1 VNRPLVIGV
10 AGGSGSGK
18 STVVRQMLDRAPAV
32 SVSLLR
38 HDSYYCDHAELPL
51 EERARINY
59 DHPDSLETSLLV
71 EHLQELIAGRS
82 VEVPQ
87 YDFSTHRRLVETR
100 RVDPQQVIIVDGIL
114 VLAEPE
120 LRKLCEIRAYVESD
134 PDVRFIR
141 RMLRDTRER
150 ERTVESVIA
159 QYGETVRPMHLEF
172 VEPSKRHAHVII
184 PFGAENV
191 VAIEMLAAQLN
202 ERVRRAPEVRENA

>member
-1 VNRPLVIGV
+1 MSRPLVIGV

-18 STVVRQMLDRAPAV
+18 STVVRQILDRVPAV
-32 SVSLLR
+32 SVCLLH

-59 DHPDSLETSLLV
+59 DHPDSLETSLLAR
-71 EHLQELIAGRS
+71 HLRQLIAGES

-87 YDFSTHRRLVETR
+87 YDFSTHRRREETLHL
-100 RVDPQQVIIVDGIL
+100 DPAPVIIVDGIL

-120 LRKLCEIRAYVESD
+120 LRELCVIRAYVETD

-141 RMLRDTRER
+141 RLLRDTRER
-150 ERTVESVIA
+150 DRTVESVIA

-172 VEPSKRHAHVII
+172 VEPSKRHAHLII
-184 PFGAENV
+184 PFGAENS

-202 ERVRRAPEVRENA
+202 EQVRRAPAGG

>member
-1 VNRPLVIGV
+1 MSRPLVIGV

-18 STVVRQMLDRAPAV
+18 STVVQQMLDRAPAV

-82 VEVPQ
+82 VQVPQ
-87 YDFSTHRRLVETR
+87 YDFATHRRLAETR
-100 RVDPQQVIIVDGIL
+100 QVDSKPVIIVDGIL

-120 LRKLCEIRAYVESD
+120 LRNLCEIRAYVETD
-134 PDVRFIR
+134 ADVRFIR

-184 PFGAENV
+184 PFGSENT

-202 ERVRRAPEVRENA
+202 ERVRRAPEGLKNA

>member
-1 VNRPLVIGV
+1 MGRPLVIGV

-18 STVVRQMLDRAPAV
+18 STVVRQILDRVPAV
-32 SVSLLR
+32 SVCLIR
-38 HDSYYCDHAELPL
+38 HDWYYCDHADLPL

-59 DHPDSLETSLLV
+59 DHPDSLETPLLAS
-71 EHLQELIAGRS
+71 HLRELIAGRP

-87 YDFSTHRRLVETR
+87 YDFSTHRRLAETR
-100 RVDPQQVIIVDGIL
+100 RLDPAPVVIVDGIL
-114 VLAEPE
+114 VLAEPA
-120 LRKLCEIRAYVESD
+120 LRELCEIRAYVETD

-141 RMLRDTRER
+141 RLLRDTRER
-150 ERTVESVIA
+150 SRTVESVIA

-184 PFGAENV
+184 PFGAENS

-202 ERVRRAPEVRENA
+202 ERVRRVPAGG